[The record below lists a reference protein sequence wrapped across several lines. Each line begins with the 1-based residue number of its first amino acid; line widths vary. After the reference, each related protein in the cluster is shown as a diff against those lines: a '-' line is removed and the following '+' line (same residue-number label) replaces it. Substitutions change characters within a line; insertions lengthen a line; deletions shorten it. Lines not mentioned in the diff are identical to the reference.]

1 MKPLSFLLTFSFI
14 LSILSAPI
22 LAQNRGGFTSPPSTS
37 RQAGARPVGSSQSDL
52 TIPRDVAAVRV
63 GIRGGV
69 TYPIFLENQGADPS
83 IGYVGGIVAQ
93 FGRGNVSFQP
103 EVNYSQIVLKAE
115 APFVGSVKGTTSFI
129 QVPLLLKLS
138 AGQAS
143 GNRFFV
149 NLGPYA
155 TYLYEIRLNGE
166 KFDLPELEFSDRVGF
181 GAALGLGAALK
192 AGPGHVTVEVRGLYT
207 LGNTEE
213 INTDSRLIE
222 LQGTVG
228 YLIPLGGR

>member
-22 LAQNRGGFTSPPSTS
+22 LAQNRGGFTSPSTS

-103 EVNYSQIVLKAE
+103 EVNYSQFGFNTSI
-115 APFVGSVKGTTSFI
+115 PFLGSINARFTQI
-129 QVPLLLKLS
+129 EVPLLLKFS
-138 AGQAS
+138 SGQAT
-143 GNRFFV
+143 GHRFFFNV
-149 NLGPYA
+149 GPYGS
-155 TYLYEIRLNGE
+155 YLYRATSNGIE
-166 KFDLPELEFSDRVGF
+166 QDLDNVLDTRFSV
-181 GAALGLGAALK
+181 GAAAGLGAAFK
-192 AGPGHVTVEVRGLYT
+192 AGPGHLTVEVRGLYT
-207 LGNTEE
+207 LGTTEE

-222 LQGTVG
+222 LQGTLG